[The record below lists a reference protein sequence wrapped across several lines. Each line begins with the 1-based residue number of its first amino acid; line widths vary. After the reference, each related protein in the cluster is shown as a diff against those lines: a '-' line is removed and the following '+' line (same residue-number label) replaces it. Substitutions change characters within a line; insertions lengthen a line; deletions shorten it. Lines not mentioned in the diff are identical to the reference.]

1 MSDETH
7 ELLRLARENAG
18 WIGVALTFCTLL
30 FKPARSVIAMA
41 WATIAKRW
49 NRSTVAIETLTQETK
64 RQTDQITHIAAS
76 MDKAVALAVSA
87 DRKGSVADIR
97 TRILMRESS
106 VPRWECDEHGHCV
119 EVNDALCSMFGRPRD
134 QMLGTRWTQAI
145 APGMAP
151 QVMAA
156 FRAAYAGVNDY
167 EYVQPYAITRNNGA
181 ELVNIIASSEEV
193 LRDERGKV
201 IRMWGKC
208 RYQPTLVE
216 EQKSA

>member
-1 MSDETH
+1 MSDESHLGNDAMRETVK
-7 ELLRLARENAG
+7 LGVGALFLALATWAG
-18 WIGVALTFCTLL
+18 I
-30 FKPARSVIAMA
+30 ARKRISA
-41 WATIAKRW
+41 WW
-49 NRSTVAIETLTQETK
+49 YRSTVAIETLTQETK
-64 RQTDQITHIAAS
+64 RQTDQITHIAAA

-106 VPRWECDEHGHCV
+106 VPRWECDENGHCV

-134 QMLGTRWTQAI
+134 LMLGTRWTQAI
-145 APGMAP
+145 APGLAP

-156 FRAAYAGVNDY
+156 FHAAYAGVNDY

-193 LRDERGKV
+193 LRDDHGKV

>member
-7 ELLRLARENAG
+7 ELLRAARENAG

-30 FKPARSVIAMA
+30 FKPARSAIAMA
-41 WATIAKRW
+41 WGTIAKRW

-64 RQTDQITHIAAS
+64 RQTDQITHIAAA

-87 DRKGSVADIR
+87 DMKGSMSDIR

-119 EVNDALCSMFGRPRD
+119 EVNDALCSMFGRSRD
-134 QMLGTRWTQAI
+134 LMMGTRWTQAI